1 MGEPTHFRPGD
12 KAPNDGEYIEV
23 GEYNPHM
30 GITDPKHITLKKGE
44 RFPETTNDR
53 RHWMK
58 KAKPVH

>member
-30 GITDPKHITLKKGE
+30 GITDPK
-44 RFPETTNDR
+44 P
-53 RHWMK
+53 
-58 KAKPVH
+58 